1 MIAFIAMFFSL
12 TMVHEPETLYT
23 VNSDSERVWL
33 VRATKFNIWPSH
45 LIDSINLMRQTG
57 TFPRL
62 VEIWKC
68 PSQWGYFISSRE
80 WTPVSFSAI
89 FNSTIII
96 KEQSSLFIHL
106 KIARSRTTNNEIM
119 TFDLIIFLH
128 LHLSLQTLILGLVKN
143 MNSI

>member
-1 MIAFIAMFFSL
+1 M
-12 TMVHEPETLYT
+12 H
-23 VNSDSERVWL
+23 
-33 VRATKFNIWPSH
+33 
-45 LIDSINLMRQTG
+45 QTG

-68 PSQWGYFISSRE
+68 PYQWGYFISSRE

-119 TFDLIIFLH
+119 TFDLMIFLH